1 MTYTKVSIRIIKT
14 KTLRVKSIKNE
25 EILIAVI
32 MSIII
37 IIIIIIM
44 AVLLIPNICY
54 FGTNIQNR

>member
-32 MSIII
+32 MSIM